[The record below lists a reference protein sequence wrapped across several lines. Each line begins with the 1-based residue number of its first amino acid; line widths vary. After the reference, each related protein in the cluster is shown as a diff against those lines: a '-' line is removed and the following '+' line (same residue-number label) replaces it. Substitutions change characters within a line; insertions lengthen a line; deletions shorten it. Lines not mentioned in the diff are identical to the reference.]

1 MNPRRKGKKRR
12 RGTALVEAAL
22 VLPLVLLF
30 LLGIMEYGRY
40 LMTLHLFTNA
50 VTSGASYAA
59 KHTDS
64 IYLNGSSYGNA
75 NSNVT
80 TIVTNALCG
89 QSLSGQ
95 AVNVYQSD
103 ALGNNLG
110 TWTSAQAGQYI
121 CVQITGTYQFMVPK
135 LLGLP
140 STTTPTFQCVRLSE
154 GN

>member
-1 MNPRRKGKKRR
+1 MNLRRSGGKRR
-12 RGTALVEAAL
+12 RGSALVEAAL
-22 VLPLVLLF
+22 VLPWVLLF

-50 VTSGASYAA
+50 VTMGAAYAA

-80 TIVTNALCG
+80 TIVSNALAG
-89 QSLSGQ
+89 QTLSGQ
-95 AVNVYQSD
+95 AINVFESD
-103 ALGNNLG
+103 ALGNNVG
-110 TWTSAQAGQYI
+110 TWTSAQAGQYV

-140 STTTPTFQCVRLSE
+140 STITPTFQCVRLSE

>member
-1 MNPRRKGKKRR
+1 MNPRRSGGKRR
-12 RGTALVEAAL
+12 RGSALVEAAL
-22 VLPLVLLF
+22 VLPWVLLL

-50 VTSGASYAA
+50 VTLGASYAA

-64 IYLNGSSYGNA
+64 IYLNGSTYGNA

-80 TIVTNALCG
+80 TIVTNALAG

-95 AVNVYQSD
+95 SINVFESD
-103 ALGNNLG
+103 ALGNNVG
-110 TWTSAQAGQYI
+110 TWTSAQAGQYV

-135 LLGLP
+135 LLSLP
-140 STTTPTFQCVRLSE
+140 STVTPTFQCVRLSE